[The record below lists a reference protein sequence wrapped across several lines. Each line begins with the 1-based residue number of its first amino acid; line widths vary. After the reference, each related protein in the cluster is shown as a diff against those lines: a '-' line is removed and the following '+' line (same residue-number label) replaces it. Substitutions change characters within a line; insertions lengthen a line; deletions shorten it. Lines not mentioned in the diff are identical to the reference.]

1 MIQSLG
7 SPMRFTC
14 RECNS
19 EFLDVD
25 RSDDSVLAEEDTC
38 NRHSCKTIKFG
49 DCYAGWYKF
58 FPDGGLYSISYLCR
72 YCETEIVLNSFRVS
86 LPLEKSGCSR
96 HIRKIGESFLSEFS
110 KKERAQREVSAS
122 SLVIDDYMVHLESE
136 IEKIS
141 VLMKLDEDALAEDY
155 LGQDFISQLRYRLY
169 RQPLRGLLSKNDAE
183 EFRKEGEAL
192 MDWKRDKRT
201 GRMVKGGHSA
211 DEAWEI
217 CTQNIVARRQ
227 RDNEIVRGCA
237 ERVDSPLYCLSA
249 NKEKQQSWLS
259 SDNFGMFTGRG
270 PACIDCVNTGGSGA
284 PPLQSPRYD
293 EEDDYGSPEQSGS
306 DRKRYG
312 GNS

>member
-38 NRHSCKTIKFG
+38 NLHSCKTIKFG

-96 HIRKIGESFLSEFS
+96 HIRKIGESFMSDFS
-110 KKERAQREVSAS
+110 KRERAQREVTAS
-122 SLVIDDYMVHLESE
+122 SLVIDDYMVHPESE

-141 VLMKLDEDALAEDY
+141 VLMKLEEGGSGTIPSAPSGMYPFLRKQRLRTGMEEIWKEMEAL
-155 LGQDFISQLRYRLY
+155 
-169 RQPLRGLLSKNDAE
+169 
-183 EFRKEGEAL
+183 FRKGDMTTGE
-192 MDWKRDKRT
+192 
-201 GRMVKGGHSA
+201 V
-211 DEAWEI
+211 WEI
-217 CTQNIVARRQ
+217 CIQNILARHQ
-227 RDNEIVRGCA
+227 KANEIVRGCA

-249 NKEKQQSWLS
+249 NMEKQQSWLS